1 MKETFKSILTHL
13 CALVVVLLILGNI
26 VQYVQCKVHL
36 ETVIYLQKE
45 IQHQQELTI
54 KVLDKVTDKNGYR
67 TITP

>member
-1 MKETFKSILTHL
+1 MKESIKAILTHL

-54 KVLDKVTDKNGYR
+54 KGLDKVTDKNVYR
-67 TITP
+67 KIE